1 MSGTF
6 STDLQPIAI
15 GKKISQRYEILRHI
29 GSGGM
34 ASVFLARDE
43 LLRGTEV
50 ALKVLNK
57 EFADDESYVSR
68 FIQEVE
74 LMNKVNH
81 PHVVRTFEIGRDAET
96 IYFTMEYVK
105 GGSLEQRIDSSLF
118 DIRKTASLVVQI
130 CEGLQAIHRQDIV
143 HRDLK
148 PGNILFSL
156 NDSVKITD
164 FGVARPKGSRLT
176 KKNQKVGSVCYMA
189 PEIWLSKTPTPAA
202 DVYNLGV
209 LLYEI
214 STGELPF
221 DGADPA
227 DLMTLHIKKMPEPP
241 RVRNPETPIWLNSL
255 IMSCLEKQ
263 IENRPDIREIIAF
276 VTQDPD
282 SNQKAKRSA
291 KRNLRSTSKLTAVPK
306 EEDGPATM
314 TGTFRLIAIASTVSS
329 LILAIL
335 YIAIT

>member
-6 STDLQPIAI
+6 PTGTHPIAI
-15 GKKISQRYEILRHI
+15 GTRISQRYEIVRHI

-57 EFADDESYVSR
+57 EFAEDESYVSR

-118 DIRKTASLVVQI
+118 DIKKTAALVLQI

-227 DLMTLHIKKMPEPP
+227 DLMSLHIKKMPEPP
-241 RVRNPETPIWLNSL
+241 RVRNPETPVWLNSL

-263 IENRPDIREIIAF
+263 IANRPDIPEIIAF
-276 VTQDPD
+276 ITQDPD
-282 SNQKAKRSA
+282 SPQRERKREKRELRSA
-291 KRNLRSTSKLTAVPK
+291 PKLTAVPEK
-306 EEDGPATM
+306 ESKT
-314 TGTFRLIAIASTVSS
+314 TGLAGTVRLIAIGSAVSS
-329 LILAIL
+329 LILTIL
-335 YIAIT
+335 YLAIT